1 MEVLVQ
7 IDAGDLIQ
15 DIDDRMGVAI
25 RQCTVIFVAIPAVMR
40 GAPYPAVPFEFIYT
54 DGLREFGWPAEMDGL
69 KDRLDSTLGDMVA
82 SCDLGEGER
91 LCQVQENG
99 VIKGLC
105 RAQGRMDPVRSLIER
120 GVAVLAQK
128 SALVKGDN
136 GSSMVTGDVP
146 DGLYGTGVFDD
157 TVIRTAVRT
166 QPLTGYRH
174 IESDKIVVPEDLD
187 AFDSCFLWQFCQIVG
202 CFHSCSKP
210 PLKIVLF
217 QTNHNTGSLEQLW
230 KHLT

>member
-7 IDAGDLIQ
+7 IDARDLIQ
-15 DIDDRMGVAI
+15 DVDDGMGV
-25 RQCTVIFVAIPAVMR
+25 TVRDAAVVFIAIPAVR
-40 GAPYPAVPFEFIYT
+40 LWTPYTAVAFEFVNT
-54 DGLREFGWPAEMDGL
+54 DSLGELCRKAEMDEL
-69 KDRLDSTLGDMVA
+69 KDRLHSALWNVVA